1 MSATTRIVTVAAIG
15 NGNKVRSRR
24 TTRVRFWSVTMNVIY
39 EPKGRAREYAPLAC
53 NLYMGCTHGCKYC
66 YAPACMHKKPEEW
79 HQAARARGENVLAL
93 FGRNCARLAKERADD
108 ETRRVLFCFLSD
120 PYQPLESE
128 LHLTRRGISVAARH
142 GIKVDILTKGDGAL
156 IEQDLPLM
164 LESQTHLG
172 ITLSFIN
179 DASRR
184 EWEPMASTVPSR
196 LSILRKAHDMG
207 IYTWV
212 SMEPV
217 IIPDEALEV
226 IRLAHSYVDFWKV
239 GKLNHNKEVERSIDW
254 PKFRDNATA
263 LLDLFGSRY
272 YIKED
277 LRKAV

>member
-1 MSATTRIVTVAAIG
+1 
-15 NGNKVRSRR
+15 
-24 TTRVRFWSVTMNVIY
+24 
-39 EPKGRAREYAPLAC
+39 
-53 NLYMGCTHGCKYC
+53 
-66 YAPACMHKKPEEW
+66 MHKKPEEW

-93 FGRNCARLAKERADD
+93 FERDCVRLAKERADD

-142 GIKVDILTKGDGAL
+142 GIKVDILTKGDSAL

-184 EWEPMASTVPSR
+184 EWEPMASTVQSR
-196 LSILRKAHDMG
+196 LDILRKAHEMG
-207 IYTWV
+207 VYTWV

-226 IRLAHSYVDFWKV
+226 VRQAHGYVDFWKV
-239 GKLNHNKEVERSIDW
+239 GKLNHSKEVECGIDW
-254 PKFRDNATA
+254 PRFRNDAIA
-263 LLDLFGSRY
+263 LLDSFGSKY